1 MHNRSIND
9 ERKLGKK
16 YTDRKILFTKEHRKG
31 KQKKLSSLFSYT
43 LELDG
48 GKRWKILEFL
58 LFALS
63 YTHCFVKS
71 RTFL

>member
-48 GKRWKILEFL
+48 GKKDGKF
-58 LFALS
+58 
-63 YTHCFVKS
+63 
-71 RTFL
+71 

>member
-1 MHNRSIND
+1 MHNRSING

-43 LELDG
+43 LELYG
-48 GKRWKILEFL
+48 GKKMENLRVPIVRAL
-58 LFALS
+58 LHPLF
-63 YTHCFVKS
+63 C
-71 RTFL
+71 